1 MENIVDPN
9 LHMQNESIKISVII
23 PFFKGKEWLDDALKS
38 VLSQTYQNLEILVI
52 NDGSIED
59 IADLESKF
67 NKQVSFFNVTNSGA
81 ASARN
86 IGISKSTGV
95 YVAFLDSD
103 DIWENTKVEVQLKYM
118 EKNDFVWSHTDYT
131 RFKADTTNHVYVRAA
146 LMGHIF
152 PKCLVWNPIATPCVM
167 VRKDILISDNLGF
180 EVGKKDGEDNYLWE
194 KLGERYQLGYI
205 PSALSKVRM
214 HGKNSAF
221 QAHIQLKGRGETA
234 NRVRMKKHEFKSAFF
249 YYYLLTVLIYCK
261 YAYYLIEILLRKI
274 NREPADFEFI
284 FKPLY
289 GFAYVNFRI
298 IRLFT

>member
-1 MENIVDPN
+1 MENRVEPN
-9 LHMQNESIKISVII
+9 LHMQNELIKISVII
-23 PFFKGKEWLDDALKS
+23 PFFKGKGWLEDALKS
-38 VLSQTYQNLEILVI
+38 VLNQTYSNLEILVI

-59 IADLESKF
+59 ITDLESKF
-67 NKQVSFFNVTNSGA
+67 NEKVSFLNVTNGGA

-86 IGISKSTGV
+86 IGISKSSGV

-103 DIWENTKVEVQLKYM
+103 DIWENTKVDEQLKYM
-118 EKNDFVWSHTDYT
+118 EKNGFVWSHTDYT
-131 RFKADTTNHVYVRAA
+131 RFKADNANNVYVSAA
-146 LMGHIF
+146 LKGHIF

-167 VRKDILISDNLGF
+167 VKKDILTIDNLGF

-194 KLGERYQLGYI
+194 KLGERYELGYI

-234 NRVRMKKHEFKSAFF
+234 NRVRIKKYEFKSTVF
-249 YYYLLTVLIYCK
+249 YYYLLIVLIYCK
-261 YAYYLIEILLRKI
+261 YSYYLIEVLLKKI

-289 GFAYVNFRI
+289 GFAYLNFRI
-298 IRLFT
+298 IRFFI